1 MGTIV
6 LAMPYGEEACAWDD
20 DDDVAT
26 NCITGFVVQFLPFNK
41 QNVIVPFNWIKVF
54 LTRTNPADGLVLIIR
69 PHVTHYS
76 TFDETFYQ
84 LLARAG

>member
-1 MGTIV
+1 
-6 LAMPYGEEACAWDD
+6 MPSWHDD
-20 DDDVAT
+20 YDDDVTT
-26 NCITGFVVQFLPFNK
+26 NCITDFVIQFLPFNK

-76 TFDETFYQ
+76 TFDETFLPDPGQ
-84 LLARAG
+84 SWIILLRR